1 MVKCENCG
9 TENGY
14 PKFREMIWICRK
26 CLHKTKI
33 KIGGDEEDADKK

>member
-1 MVKCENCG
+1 MKCENCN

-14 PKFREMIWICRK
+14 PKFKEMIWVCRK

-33 KIGGDEEDADKK
+33 KEEEQVDGEKEE